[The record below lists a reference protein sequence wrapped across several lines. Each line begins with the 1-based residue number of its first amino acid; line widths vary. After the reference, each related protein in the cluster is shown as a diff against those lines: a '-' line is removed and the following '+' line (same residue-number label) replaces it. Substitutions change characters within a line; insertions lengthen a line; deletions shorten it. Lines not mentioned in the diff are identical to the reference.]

1 MSKVMSDSTSRYRA
15 TSSMEELMELKK
27 KTSIRES
34 RIHIEGLKDVSKLL
48 VVIQVMKKLNKIKLD
63 AQDH

>member
-1 MSKVMSDSTSRYRA
+1 MSDSTSRYRA